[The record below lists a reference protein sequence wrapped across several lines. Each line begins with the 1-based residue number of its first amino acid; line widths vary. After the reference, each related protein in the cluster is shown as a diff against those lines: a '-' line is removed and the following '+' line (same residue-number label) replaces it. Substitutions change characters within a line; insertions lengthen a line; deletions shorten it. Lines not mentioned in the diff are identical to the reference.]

1 MDRQKLIAI
10 AKDQL
15 KGGIGEDQV
24 RELLTYRGV
33 DAGDVDTI
41 MRDILATGEAR
52 PSQVSTAD
60 VLKKADE
67 VFGDIAQEAQLRP
80 EDAKKE
86 RVIVALSIFAFIC
99 LIVVGSVIYYLY
111 F

>member
-1 MDRQKLIAI
+1 M
-10 AKDQL
+10 
-15 KGGIGEDQV
+15 
-24 RELLTYRGV
+24 
-33 DAGDVDTI
+33 
-41 MRDILATGEAR
+41 LATGEAK
-52 PSQVSTAD
+52 PAKVSADD

-86 RVIVALSIFAFIC
+86 HVIITLSIFAFI
-99 LIVVGSVIYYLY
+99 LVIAAGSAVYYLY